1 MYIQNFDTPNSIF
14 DYARLLTP
22 NITNPLDLKF
32 LNFTL
37 IFAKKK
43 SEEWH
48 DFLSAQLFF
57 VLTKFDKNDIF
68 RKFIKNMA
76 KKS

>member
-1 MYIQNFDTPNSIF
+1 
-14 DYARLLTP
+14 
-22 NITNPLDLKF
+22 
-32 LNFTL
+32 
-37 IFAKKK
+37 
-43 SEEWH
+43 
-48 DFLSAQLFF
+48 LSAQLFF